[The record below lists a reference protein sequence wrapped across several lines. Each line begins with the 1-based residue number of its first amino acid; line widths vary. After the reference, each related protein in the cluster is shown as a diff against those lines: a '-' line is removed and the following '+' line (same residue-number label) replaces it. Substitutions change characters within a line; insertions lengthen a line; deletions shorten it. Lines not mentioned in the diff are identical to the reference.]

1 MGGPVSVVFSNI
13 FLSKMEL
20 DLVVP
25 AKSILYKCYVDDTY
39 VRRKKNE
46 VDKLFEELKSYNKN
60 IKQMLEVNPTKST
73 WIWNWLEKKER

>member
-25 AKSILYKCYVDDTY
+25 AKSILYKHYVNDTY

-46 VDKLFEELKSYNKN
+46 IDKLFEELKSYNKN
-60 IKQMLEVNPTKST
+60 IKLMLEVNPTKST
-73 WIWNWLEKKER
+73 WI